1 VLDAIGLHNFKAFLD
16 ARLDL
21 GRLTLLSGLNG
32 MGKSTVIQALL
43 LLRQS
48 FEANALTQGRL
59 LLNGPLVQMGMGS
72 DVLAEHAE
80 EETVGLDLY
89 WAEGPASV
97 FRFAYAAASDY
108 LEQTSAHVAAEALR
122 DHSLF
127 RKRFQH
133 IGADRLGPMAAYP
146 LSEYHVDS
154 LESLGTRG
162 EFTVHFVA
170 KHRDRPL
177 AVQALRH
184 PAAVSGGL
192 GDNLD
197 AWMSVISP
205 GLRISARVMA
215 PLNAASLSF
224 QFVQGRELTREFKPQ
239 NVGFGLSY
247 ALPVVT
253 ALLAASP
260 GDLVIL
266 ENPESHLHP
275 AGQSQLGRLCSIA
288 AQNGV
293 QLIVESHSDHFL
305 NGIRVAARGREIDA
319 PFVRIY
325 FFERQMEAAKHAVQ
339 IVAPELDQEGRIS
352 HWPQGFFDEWDRQ
365 LEALL

>member
-1 VLDAIGLHNFKAFLD
+1 VLDAICLHNFKAFLD
-16 ARLDL
+16 ARLEL
-21 GRLTLLSGLNG
+21 RRLTLLSGLNG
-32 MGKSTVIQALL
+32 MGKSTIIQALL

-59 LLNGPLVQMGMGS
+59 LLNGPLLQMGMGA
-72 DVLAEHAE
+72 DVLAEHAD
-80 EETVGLDLY
+80 EETVGFDLH
-89 WAEGPASV
+89 WADGPASEL
-97 FRFAYAAASDY
+97 RFAYAAASDY
-108 LEQTSAHVAAEALR
+108 LQQSNASIPAEELSR
-122 DHSLF
+122 HSLF

-133 IGADRLGPMAAYP
+133 IGADRLGPRAAYP
-146 LSEYHVDS
+146 LSEYYVES

-162 EFTVHFVA
+162 EFTVHFIA
-170 KHRDRPL
+170 KHREKPL

-184 PAAVSGGL
+184 PEAVSGGL

-197 AWMSVISP
+197 AWMSAFSP
-205 GLRISARVMA
+205 GLRISARVIA

-260 GDLVIL
+260 GDLVVL

-275 AGQSQLGRLCSIA
+275 AGQSQLGRLCAIA

-305 NGIRVAARGREIDA
+305 NGIRVAARGLDIDA
-319 PFVRIY
+319 HHVRLY
-325 FFERQMEAAKHAVQ
+325 FFERQMDAEKHAVQ
-339 IVAPELDQEGRIS
+339 IGSPELDQKGRIDR
-352 HWPQGFFDEWDRQ
+352 WPPGFFDEWERQ